1 MDKINLL
8 LDSARGQFIP
18 RDFVTE
24 FDLSKFLGVSQWAVA
39 QCKDPEN
46 DHYWDAWNDILS
58 NVKYRTDD
66 GREFFLYQDGDVWL
80 LCFDEMTDEEKQNF
94 GFFD

>member
-18 RDFVTE
+18 RDFVNE
-24 FDLSKFLGVSQWAVA
+24 FDLSKFLGVSQWAVD

-46 DHYWDAWNDILS
+46 EHYWEAWDEILS
-58 NVKYRTDD
+58 NAKYRTDD
-66 GREFFLYQDGDVWL
+66 GREFFLHQNDDLWL
-80 LCFDEMTDEEKQNF
+80 ICFDEMTDEEKRNF